1 MQKRFFKLTD
11 DVYLSGRWELGHPL
25 DQEGRKL
32 EDPWQFRIG
41 QRAHPDGHIRIPIKI
56 SGTPLDYSHAAFSI
70 PVVHARVASLFTELA
85 PDDVQLIPVE
95 IDSQPA
101 QHFILNAT
109 RRVKCI
115 DDATCEEVRYWTPED
130 GMPEKVGTYSS
141 VSGMRIDTAKV
152 GEAKVFRT
160 WGWTVALIV
169 SEELKEALERAGIS
183 GVKFKDVTGPGATP
197 GLPDETP
204 RST

>member
-1 MQKRFFKLTD
+1 MPKRFFKLTD

-25 DQEGRKL
+25 DHEGRKL
-32 EDPWQFRIG
+32 DDPWQFRIG
-41 QRAHPDGHIRIPIKI
+41 QRALSVERIRIPIKI
-56 SGTPLDYSHAAFSI
+56 SGKPLDYSHAAFSI
-70 PVVHARVASLFTELA
+70 PVVHARVAPLFTEVA

-109 RRVKCI
+109 RLAKCI
-115 DDATCEEVRYWTPED
+115 DDAACEEVRYWTPED

-152 GEAKVFRT
+152 EGAKVFRT

-169 SEELKEALERAGIS
+169 SEEIKETLERAGIT
-183 GVKFKDVTGPGATP
+183 GAKFTDVTGPDAANGP
-197 GLPDETP
+197 
-204 RST
+204 

>member
-1 MQKRFFKLTD
+1 MPKRFFKLTD

-25 DQEGRKL
+25 DHEGRKL
-32 EDPWQFRIG
+32 DDPWQFRIG
-41 QRAHPDGHIRIPIKI
+41 QRAQSDERIKIPIKI
-56 SGTPLDYSHAAFSI
+56 SGKPLDYSHAAFSI
-70 PVVHARVASLFTELA
+70 PVVHARVASLFTEMA

-109 RRVKCI
+109 RLVKCI
-115 DDATCEEVRYWTPED
+115 DDTACEEVRYWTPED

-141 VSGMRIDTAKV
+141 VSVMRIDPAKV
-152 GEAKVFRT
+152 EGAKAFRT

-169 SEELKEALERAGIS
+169 SEEIKVALERAGIT
-183 GVKFKDVTGPGATP
+183 GTKFTDVTGPGAAN
-197 GLPDETP
+197 G
-204 RST
+204 S

>member
-1 MQKRFFKLTD
+1 MPKRFFKLTD

-25 DQEGRKL
+25 DHEGRKL
-32 EDPWQFRIG
+32 DDPWQFRIG
-41 QRAHPDGHIRIPIKI
+41 QRAHSDERIRIPIKI
-56 SGTPLDYSHAAFSI
+56 SGKPLDYSHAAFSI
-70 PVVHARVASLFTELA
+70 PVVHARVAPLFTEVA
-85 PDDVQLIPVE
+85 PDNVELIPVE

-109 RRVKCI
+109 RLVKCI
-115 DDATCEEVRYWTPED
+115 DDAACEEVRYWTTED

-152 GEAKVFRT
+152 EGAKVFRT

-169 SEELKEALERAGIS
+169 SEELKESLERAGIT
-183 GVKFKDVTGPGATP
+183 GAKFTDVTGPGAANGP
-197 GLPDETP
+197 
-204 RST
+204 

>member
-1 MQKRFFKLTD
+1 MPKRFFKLTD

-32 EDPWQFRIG
+32 DDPWQFRIG
-41 QRAHPDGHIRIPIKI
+41 QRVHADERIRIPIKI

-70 PVVHARVASLFTELA
+70 PVVHARVASLFTEVA

-101 QHFILNAT
+101 QHFILNAI
-109 RRVKCI
+109 RLVKCI
-115 DDATCEEVRYWTPED
+115 DDAACEEVRYWTPED

-141 VSGMRIDTAKV
+141 VSGMRINPAKV
-152 GEAKVFRT
+152 EGSKVFRT
-160 WGWTVALIV
+160 SGWTVALIV
-169 SEELKEALERAGIS
+169 SEELKEVLGRAGIT
-183 GVKFKDVTGPGATP
+183 GTKFTEVTGPNSING
-197 GLPDETP
+197 
-204 RST
+204 S

>member
-1 MQKRFFKLTD
+1 MPTRFFKLND

-32 EDPWQFRIG
+32 DDPWQFRIG
-41 QRAHPDGHIRIPIKI
+41 QRAPVDERIRIPIKI
-56 SGTPLDYSHAAFSI
+56 AGRPLDFSHAAFSI
-70 PVVHARVASLFTELA
+70 PIVHARVASLFTEVA
-85 PDDVQLIPVE
+85 PNDVQLIPVE
-95 IDSQPA
+95 IDGQPA

-109 RRVKCI
+109 RLVKCI
-115 DDATCEEVRYWTPED
+115 DDAACEEVRYWTPED

-152 GEAKVFRT
+152 EGAKVFRT

-169 SEELKEALERAGIS
+169 SENLKDALAHAGTT
-183 GVKFKDVTGPGATP
+183 GVKFTDVTGPAVDG
-197 GLPDETP
+197 
-204 RST
+204 